1 MYDYMAAMRQDI
13 KEYIKENK
21 EALQGLTREEAE
33 EKLYDDM
40 WTADSVTGNA
50 SGSYTFSRA
59 RAKEYVLGNTDL
71 LKEAY
76 GEFGSKSQFA
86 EHFFDDNWEVM
97 DVTIRCWLLGQVLSD
112 VLDGMQLPF

>member
-59 RAKEYVLGNTDL
+59 RAKSMSLAAPTCSRKPTRNLAASPSLQNISLMITG
-71 LKEAY
+71 
-76 GEFGSKSQFA
+76 KS
-86 EHFFDDNWEVM
+86 WM
-97 DVTIRCWLLGQVLSD
+97 
-112 VLDGMQLPF
+112 

>member
-21 EALQGLTREEAE
+21 EALKGLAREEAE

-40 WTADSVTGNA
+40 WNADSVTGNA

-59 RAKEYVLGNTDL
+59 MAKEYVLGSTDL
-71 LKEAY
+71 LKEAC
-76 GEFGSKSQFA
+76 EDFDCKDQFA
-86 EHFFDDNWEVM
+86 ENFFADNWEAM
-97 DVTIRCWLLGQVLSD
+97 DVTIRCWLLGRVLSD
-112 VLDGMQLPF
+112 VLDEIWE